1 MIHTTIYNL
10 GIRID
15 AMNQKPNY
23 YKALQIAA
31 ATTPHVEVFTEQE
44 EAELEESLK
53 GLGYI

>member
-15 AMNQKPNY
+15 TMNQKPNY

-31 ATTPHVEVFTEQE
+31 AMTPQVFTKEE
-44 EAELEESLK
+44 EAELEESLR